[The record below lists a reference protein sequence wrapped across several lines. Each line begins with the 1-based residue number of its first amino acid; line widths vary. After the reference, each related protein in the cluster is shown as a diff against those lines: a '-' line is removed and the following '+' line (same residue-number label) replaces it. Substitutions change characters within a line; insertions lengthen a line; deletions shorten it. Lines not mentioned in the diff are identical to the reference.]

1 MGKPTNNLEP
11 DPLIGRQF
19 GSYEILSKIAAGGM
33 GTVYQ
38 AQHTKLAKIVAV
50 KVLAGNM
57 AAVEE
62 YVLRFEREA
71 QLAARLEHPN
81 IVRIYDYGTDGEVIY
96 LVMQFVEGESLAARM
111 KRDKKLPLLE
121 AMHITREIAK
131 GLDIAHE
138 NGLVHRDIKPD
149 NILISKRNEIM
160 ITDFG
165 LVKLETEQDSPD
177 QSPIETVD
185 SSVTAEL
192 TIGGS
197 ILGTPYYMSPEQC
210 QGLPDIDARADLYS
224 LGLIL
229 YGLLTGQVPAEGK
242 NAMMI
247 MQNRLLYDPTPP
259 ININPDIGKPL
270 NDLVLHLLQREPE
283 NRLSTARLLVQRL
296 NGLFPIYARQA
307 KGQRAGS
314 GPRPRMGSNPH
325 MRPPQSG
332 RQGSNPNMAPPQRRP
347 PSGPSVRPPP
357 APRAPSPPPIPR
369 PPSNP
374 TGPPPPQYV
383 AGHESN
389 VFTDFAD
396 GESEPTPYDTGP
408 RPVFVQPPIAPEPK
422 PIEKFRNFYESDDRA
437 PPPPP
442 PPMEEPGLE
451 GFRPL
456 PSNVSLAPT
465 PKSHEELEDYYQPAP
480 PTPELTPQAPPP
492 LETQNIYSPPVD
504 EAKGELPSYMR
515 ALDTNIP
522 APPPVQEKKSAAPR
536 KFPKTLLLLL
546 ILTAVAGGAFL
557 YLDNQEKVV
566 LDFISISETPEWTNK
581 REQEIKGQLNR
592 SNVQITI
599 GEDELET
606 DQDGFFTTILN
617 LRSGR
622 NEFIVNATDKDGQ
635 STIKTF
641 VIMLDATP
649 PKLYFETLF
658 RGKLFLDTKKPMLVG
673 QLRDKNP
680 AALLMNDKPVKF
692 NDEGRFEV
700 PFDGTIKKVLIS
712 ATDLA
717 GNKSTKSYSIVYRPE
732 VEFNEFKAP
741 GDYTNKRK
749 HVISGIASRV
759 PAKLRINL
767 SEVALDEKGA
777 FQYDCTLRNGR
788 NNYVLR
794 LQAEDGGFGVKNLII
809 VYDPKLPVLTLERV
823 FGDRIFLSEEGLQ
836 GSAKDKYLESVTIND
851 KVVKNDAFGAF
862 TASLSFQ
869 GKDSIPVKIVAEDF
883 AGNRVEKIYQ
893 VFSNKY
899 RGWITKPVTPE
910 FVTKDS
916 ILLKG
921 QFSIGGLFFVVG
933 DNKSRADDDG
943 QFQLKIP
950 LKMGPNQFK
959 LLIKVPNGE
968 DFTEEFSIERRAP

>member
-1 MGKPTNNLEP
+1 MGKPTENLEP

-33 GTVYQ
+33 GTVYR
-38 AQHTKLAKIVAV
+38 AQHIKLAKIVAV

-96 LVMQFVEGESLAARM
+96 LVMQFVSGESLAARM
-111 KRDKKLPLLE
+111 KRDKKLPILE

-138 NGLVHRDIKPD
+138 KGLVHRDIKPD

-259 ININPDIGKPL
+259 INLNPAIGEPL

-283 NRLSTARLLVQRL
+283 NRLATARLLVQRL
-296 NGLFPIYARQA
+296 TGLFPLYARKA
-307 KGQRAGS
+307 KGQRGPS
-314 GPRPRMGSNPH
+314 GPRPRMGSNP
-325 MRPPQSG
+325 
-332 RQGSNPNMAPPQRRP
+332 NMAPRVRP
-347 PSGPSVRPPP
+347 PSGPATRPPP
-357 APRAPSPPPIPR
+357 APRTPSPPPIPR
-369 PPSNP
+369 PPSTP

-383 AGHESN
+383 TQSGEMA
-389 VFTDFAD
+389 FTDFAD
-396 GESEPTPYDTGP
+396 GEMTPTPYDTGP
-408 RPVFVQPPIAPEPK
+408 RPVFVQPPISAQK
-422 PIEKFRNFYESDDRA
+422 PIEKFRNFYESDDR

-442 PPMEEPGLE
+442 PPSAPVEEPGLE
-451 GFRPL
+451 GFQPL

-465 PKSHEELEDYYQPAP
+465 PKSQQELDEYYQPAP
-480 PTPELTPQAPPP
+480 PAPELTPEAPAP
-492 LETQNIYSPPVD
+492 LETQSLFSPKAEGEV
-504 EAKGELPSYMR
+504 KSELPSYMR

-522 APPPVQEKKSAAPR
+522 TPAPIPEKAIPSPR
-536 KFPKTLLLLL
+536 GFPRTLLLLL

-557 YLDNQEKVV
+557 YFDKQEKVD
-566 LDFISISETPEWTNK
+566 LDFVSISETPEWTNK
-581 REQEIKGQLNR
+581 RELEIEGQLNR
-592 SNVQITI
+592 GNVKIALREETI
-599 GEDELET
+599 ET
-606 DQDGFFTTILN
+606 DDDGYFKKILS

-622 NEFIVNATDKDGQ
+622 NEFVLNATDKDGH

-641 VIMLDATP
+641 VIMLDDSP

-658 RGKLFLDTKKPMLVG
+658 RGKLFLDSKAPILEGEV
-673 QLRDKNP
+673 RDKNP
-680 AALLMNDKPVKF
+680 GTLFINDKPVKI
-692 NDEGRFEV
+692 DKEGLFKV
-700 PFDGTIKKVLIS
+700 PFDGKIKKVQIS
-712 ATDLA
+712 VTDLA

-732 VEFNEFKAP
+732 VEFKDFKAP
-741 GDYTNKRK
+741 GDYTNVQK
-749 HVISGIASRV
+749 HTISGVASRL
-759 PAKLRINL
+759 PAKLKINL
-767 SEVALDEKGA
+767 SKIPLDEKGA
-777 FQYDCTLRNGR
+777 FQYDCTLRNGK

-794 LQAEDGGFGVKNLII
+794 LQAEDGGIGVKNLII
-809 VYDPKLPVLTLERV
+809 IYDPKLPVLTMERV
-823 FGDRIFLSEEGLQ
+823 FGERIFLSGPGLQ
-836 GSAKDKYLESVTIND
+836 GNAKDKYLGSVTVNE
-851 KVVKNDAFGAF
+851 KVVKTDNFG
-862 TASLSFQ
+862 SFVTDLDFN
-869 GKDSIPVKIVAEDF
+869 GKDFIPVKIVVRDL
-883 AGNRVEKIYQ
+883 AGNVVEQSYD
-893 VFSNKY
+893 VYSNKY
-899 RGWITKPVTPE
+899 RGWITKPIVPE
-910 FVTKDS
+910 FVTTDS
-916 ILLKG
+916 VILTG
-921 QFSIGGLFFVVG
+921 QFSVGELFLLVG
-933 DNKSRADDDG
+933 DNKIRADDQG
-943 QFQLKIP
+943 RFQLKVPLKPGANQFQLQI
-950 LKMGPNQFK
+950 K
-959 LLIKVPNGE
+959 LPEGGAL
-968 DFTEEFSIERRAP
+968 TEEFSIERRTP